1 MKNSDIGTGRRFST
15 TNRRVTRREMVRR
28 VLRGLGASF
37 AFSVAAPAHAV
48 VRHLENTCAMDHADA
63 VAAAENWA
71 PEFFEPHQNATFMA
85 LAEGIVPG
93 SAKVYV
99 NRVVDLLLSVDTKT
113 IQQEFS
119 ASLAAIDGESLHRF
133 GQRYSA
139 LRGVQREEVLA
150 LISTGKASDFGS
162 ESDGD
167 PDVQEHHADVT
178 LRDHFENLKGW
189 IVGVYYSSEAGMREL
204 GWTENVFFSNFPG
217 CQHKEQH

>member
-1 MKNSDIGTGRRFST
+1 M
-15 TNRRVTRREMVRR
+15 
-28 VLRGLGASF
+28 
-37 AFSVAAPAHAV
+37 
-48 VRHLENTCAMDHADA
+48 
-63 VAAAENWA
+63 
-71 PEFFEPHQNATFMA
+71 
-85 LAEGIVPG
+85 
-93 SAKVYV
+93 
-99 NRVVDLLLSVDTKT
+99 LLW
-113 IQQEFS
+113 Q
-119 ASLAAIDGESLHRF
+119 AIDGESLRRF